1 MGRPPL
7 PIGTAGSITVT
18 QVGEGRFRARCRFR
32 DRDGVTRPVERH
44 GKSRQAARSALN
56 EHLKDRKR
64 HGPTDGITPET
75 TLTDVGKQWLAAFK
89 LLADAGKKSPG
100 TAQRY
105 GEHFNRVIVPEVGRL
120 RVREINVPI
129 LDRLLSDV
137 TTNRGPGAA
146 RNVRAVLNGIMGLAV
161 RHGAADFNP
170 VRDVAEI
177 PDEGPPPP
185 RALTLEEVATVR
197 GKLIADPNAVAKDLP
212 DFVDTMLAT
221 GVRIGEVCAITWDS
235 LDLDEGTVEICGIV
249 IRVTGVG
256 LIIKEHQSSKLKH
269 RRLRLPTWEVNKLR
283 LRKAVSEPNPW
294 DVVYVAPRGGLCDP
308 SNVQKEIRLALH
320 PEIRDE
326 SGVVV
331 WPSFEWI
338 TSHNFRK
345 TVGTLMDMAGLPAR
359 SAADQLGHSKVSM
372 TQDRY
377 FGRGLT
383 DTGAA
388 EVLEL
393 IAPPERVRKAPR

>member
-44 GKSRQAARSALN
+44 GRSRQAARSALN

-64 HGPTDGITPET
+64 YGSTDEVTPEST
-75 TLTDVGKQWLAAFK
+75 IEMVGERWLTAFK
-89 LLADAGKKSPG
+89 ALADVGKKSPG

-105 GEHFNRVIVPEVGRL
+105 GEHFRRVVIPEIGRL
-120 RVREINVPI
+120 RIREVNVPI
-129 LDRLLSDV
+129 LDRLLGET

-177 PDEGPPPP
+177 PDAGPPPP
-185 RALTLEEVATVR
+185 RALTLAEVATVR
-197 GKLIADPNAVAKDLP
+197 GKLIADPIAVSRDLP

-235 LDLDEGTVEICGIV
+235 LDLDAGTVEIRGIV

-256 LIIKEHQSSKLKH
+256 LIIKEHPSSKLKH

-283 LRKAVSEPNPW
+283 LRKAVSEPNAW
-294 DVVYVAPRGGLCDP
+294 DVVYVAAKGGLCDP
-308 SNVQKEIRLALH
+308 SNVQREIRQALH
-320 PEIRDE
+320 PQVLDD
-326 SGVVV
+326 SGNVV

-383 DTGAA
+383 ETGAA
-388 EVLEL
+388 DVLEV
-393 IAPPERVRKAPR
+393 ISSPSSVRTDPR

>member
-44 GKSRQAARSALN
+44 GRSRQAARSALN

-64 HGPTDGITPET
+64 HGSTDDITPDST
-75 TLTDVGKQWLAAFK
+75 ITMVGERWFASFK
-89 LLADAGKKSPG
+89 ALADAGMKSPG

-105 GEHFNRVIVPEVGRL
+105 GEQLRRVVIPEIGKL
-120 RVREINVPI
+120 RMREVNVPAV
-129 LDRLLSDV
+129 DRLLTEV
-137 TTNRGPGAA
+137 TTHRGPGAA
-146 RNVRAVLNGIMGLAV
+146 RNVRAVLNGIMGLAA
-161 RHGAADFNP
+161 RHGAVDFNP
-170 VRDVAEI
+170 IRDVSEI
-177 PDEGPPPP
+177 ADAGPAPA
-185 RALTLEEVATVR
+185 RSLTLDEVATVR
-197 GKLIADPNAVAKDLP
+197 GKLIADPVARDRDLP

-235 LDLDEGTVEICGIV
+235 LDLDEGTVEIRGIV
-249 IRVTGVG
+249 IRVTGIG

-269 RRLRLPTWEVNKLR
+269 RRLRLPSWEVEKLR
-283 LRKAVSEPNPW
+283 LRKAVSEPNSW
-294 DVVYVAPRGGLCDP
+294 DVVYVAAKGGLCDP
-308 SNVQKEIRLALH
+308 SNVQREIRQALH
-320 PEIRDE
+320 PEIVDD

-331 WPSFEWI
+331 WPSFAWI

-345 TVGTLMDMAGLPAR
+345 TVGTLMDLAGLPAR
-359 SAADQLGHSKVSM
+359 SAADQLGHAKVSM

-377 FGRGLT
+377 FGRRLQ

-388 EVLEL
+388 DVLEV
-393 IAPPERVRKAPR
+393 IGTPKVDR